1 MTVMAKVRP
10 GRANKR
16 SVSVWELLVWAFQV
30 ERVSI
35 DFDELASTAGER
47 PGISLEYILMQ
58 RHNLGCSVDGGGR
71 SEPHP
76 DADLVASAV
85 ACLPEGY
92 GGRRMAIRI
101 AEHARTGTQP
111 DWGQHVRPRCVPVAM
126 RRTKHGLFAERSYW
140 VGDGRVGRW
149 PANQLS
155 QDDGYVCLVTYEGT
169 ATEIAARRRDWLLW
183 CAALREIRD
192 TFRLGSGLTAFEVDG
207 AMPELFPWVQG

>member
-1 MTVMAKVRP
+1 MTTMAKIRP
-10 GRANKR
+10 GRATKR
-16 SVSVWELLVWAFQV
+16 SVSVWELLIWAFQV

-35 DFDELASTAGER
+35 DFDELASVAGER
-47 PGISLEYILMQ
+47 PGVSMEYILMQ
-58 RHNLGCSVDGGGR
+58 RHNLGCNVDGGGR

-85 ACLPEGY
+85 SCLHEGC
-92 GGRRMAIRI
+92 GGRRMAITI
-101 AEHARTGTQP
+101 AEHALAGTQP
-111 DWGQHVRPRCVPVAM
+111 NWGRYIRPRCVPSAV
-126 RRTKHGLFAERSYW
+126 RRHKHGRFAERSFW

-149 PANQLS
+149 PASQLG

-192 TFRLGSGLTAFEVDG
+192 TFRVGSGLTAFEVDG
-207 AMPELFPWVQG
+207 ALPVLLPWKEG